1 MNSFDVEN
9 YDRLYNCRL
18 DTKVVFSFNHNEK
31 NITLSSDANFPVLLS
46 DKASNE
52 FILVFHF
59 KPVEEPILREGRTIE
74 RSTSRL
80 AKVFNKNLLSF
91 AEQIL
96 TYNLPIKVHLELYSD
111 DVEAGIFKDLM
122 VTSVEYDLNSIE
134 IRGEMLSTCY
144 KYIYQLSE
152 EKHSPR
158 IRKLH
163 NLKYGFIK
171 DHKNR
176 GWIHLIRH
184 NTKPTIRRFKC

>member
-1 MNSFDVEN
+1 MNNFDVED

-18 DTKVVFSFNHNEK
+18 DTKVVLSFNHDDK
-31 NITLSSDANFPVLLS
+31 NITLSSDANFPVFLL
-46 DKASNE
+46 DKASNK
-52 FILVFHF
+52 FILVLHF
-59 KPVEEPILREGRTIE
+59 KPVEEPVIREGRTIE

-91 AEQIL
+91 VEEIL
-96 TYNLPIKVHLELYSD
+96 TYDLPIKVHPELYSD
-111 DVEAGIFKDLM
+111 DVEAGVFKDLI
-122 VTSVEYDLNSIE
+122 VTSIEYDLNSIE
-134 IRGEMLSTCY
+134 ICGEMLSTCY

-171 DHKNR
+171 DHKNKA
-176 GWIHLIRH
+176 WIHLIRH
-184 NTKPTIRRFKC
+184 NTKATIRKFKC

>member
-1 MNSFDVEN
+1 MNNFDVED

-18 DTKVVFSFNHNEK
+18 DTKTVFSFNHDDK
-31 NITLSSDANFPVLLS
+31 NITLPSNANFPVLLS
-46 DKASNE
+46 DKASNK
-52 FILVFHF
+52 FILVLHF

-74 RSTSRL
+74 RFTSRL

-91 AEQIL
+91 AEEIL
-96 TYNLPIKVHLELYSD
+96 TYDLPIKFHLELYSD
-111 DVEAGIFKDLM
+111 NVEAGVFKGLM
-122 VTSVEYDLNSIE
+122 VTSVEYNSNSIE

-152 EKHSPR
+152 EKHNPYV
-158 IRKLH
+158 RKLH

-171 DHKNR
+171 DHKR
-176 GWIHLIRH
+176 KAWIHLIRH